1 MPARIGTYLLGALVA
16 LAACL
21 PNAVKSDGGEA
32 VYRVGL
38 YQNAPK
44 IFTDS
49 EGRAAGFFPALV
61 AELAKRAGFRTEYVR
76 CEWADCLAKLEAGD
90 IHIMPDV
97 AWSEARAAHFRFGRE
112 PVLTSFSYV
121 YVRPGQQVSS
131 LFDLDGKAL
140 AVLKDSVQ
148 HARLKAM
155 LAEAGPKPGLRLTSS
170 HEQSMAQVESGL
182 ADGAVVNGFFGVSH
196 EKNFRVE
203 RSPIVFGPAT
213 LFFAYAESVPK
224 ATITAMDLNL
234 AMLKQNPRS
243 LYFQA
248 KAQWLEP
255 EDIGQAL
262 AGWVLPALTLVILA
276 LVFSIAV
283 NAYFQRRVGKATGEL
298 RKNESLLRSIFDNL
312 PVGLLIKDAEHKIER
327 PNPRYLEWY
336 GLSPEEFIGLRTEE
350 YEDFQPA
357 DDAKVMTDQ
366 ERRVMETGDTMV
378 RRIERPFADGTRHII
393 EITKFPIYDEDG
405 KISKVGSVSVD
416 LTELLEAQEAL
427 RLSEEKYRAMFEN
440 AGVGMAMCRMDGTL
454 TEVNQAFLDIIGYGA
469 DEVFDLTYWDI
480 TPRDYE
486 AREAE
491 QLENLRATGRYGPYE
506 KYYLHKDGHRVPVLL
521 NGSLVRVGGE
531 DHIWSV
537 VEDVSERRR
546 AAELVEEALAEAERA
561 NQAKSEFLATMSHEF
576 RTPLNAILGF
586 SEMLRSQYL
595 GPIGNGSYREYA
607 DDIHVSGQHMLA
619 LVNDVLDIAAIE
631 AGKREL
637 DMRPIDLADIVRT
650 CVRGFEKPALD
661 AGIDLRVEMPPEPP
675 ELKGDHRS
683 MVQIIQ
689 NLLSNAVKF
698 TEPGGRITLSVI
710 PGEDDLTVV
719 VADTGIGIA
728 PDLLPQVVEPFSQS
742 RDNPHLTEE
751 GTGLGLAIVNSL
763 VEAHG
768 GHLEIESEVNVGTTV
783 TVRFPMMRAA
793 AE

>member
-1 MPARIGTYLLGALVA
+1 MGTYLLGALVA

-44 IFTDS
+44 IFSDAD
-49 EGRAAGFFPALV
+49 GRAAGFFPAII
-61 AELAKRAGFRTEYVR
+61 AELAKRAGFQAEYVN
-76 CEWADCLAKLEAGD
+76 CEWAACLAALAAGD

-97 AWSEARAAHFRFGRE
+97 AWSEERAAHFRFGRE

-131 LFDLDGKAL
+131 LFDLDGEAL

-148 HARLKAM
+148 HARLREM
-155 LAEAGPKPGLRLTSS
+155 LVTNGPKPVLRLTTS
-170 HEQSMAQVESGL
+170 HEQTLAQVESGL
-182 ADGAVVNGFFGVSH
+182 ADAGVVNGFFGVSH
-196 EKNFRVE
+196 EKNYRIA

-213 LFFAYAESVPK
+213 LFFAYGASVPK
-224 ATITAMDLNL
+224 ETITAMDLNL

-248 KAQWLEP
+248 KTQWLEP
-255 EDIGQAL
+255 EDVGHTL
-262 AGWVLPALTLVILA
+262 AGWVLPALAAVGLA
-276 LVFSIAV
+276 LAFSIAV
-283 NAYFQRRVGKATGEL
+283 NAYFQRRVGKATAEL
-298 RKNESLLRSIFDNL
+298 RQNESLLRSIFDNL
-312 PVGLLIKDAEHKIER
+312 PVGLLIKDAEHKVER

-336 GLSPEEFIGLRTEE
+336 GLTPEEFIGFRSEE

-357 DDAKVMTDQ
+357 DDAQVMTDQ
-366 ERRVMETGDTMV
+366 ERQVMETGATMV
-378 RRIERPFADGTRHII
+378 RRIERPFADGTPHIL

-405 KISKVGSVSVD
+405 KIAKVGSVSVD
-416 LTELLEAQEAL
+416 LTELLKAQEAL
-427 RLSEEKYRAMFEN
+427 RLSEKKYRAMFEN
-440 AGVGMAMCRMDGTL
+440 AGVGMAMCRMDGSL
-454 TEVNQAFLDIIGYGA
+454 TEVNQAFLDIIGYSE

-491 QLENLRATGRYGPYE
+491 QLQSLRATGRYGPYE
-506 KYYLHKDGHRVPVLL
+506 KHYLHKDGHRVPVLL
-521 NGSLVRVGGE
+521 NGSLVRVGDE
-531 DHIWSV
+531 EQIWSV

-546 AAELVEEALAEAERA
+546 AAEMVENALAEAERA

-607 DDIHVSGQHMLA
+607 EDIHVSGQHMLA

-637 DMRPIDLADIVRT
+637 DVRPLDMADIVRT
-650 CVRGFEKPALD
+650 CIRTFEKPAAD
-661 AGIDLRVEMPPEPP
+661 SGIVLTVEMPPEPP
-675 ELKGDHRS
+675 EMRGDHRS
-683 MVQIIQ
+683 VVQIIQ
-689 NLLSNAVKF
+689 NLLSNAIKF
-698 TEPGGRITLSVI
+698 TEPGGRITLSVL
-710 PGEDDLTVV
+710 PGEDELTVRV
-719 VADTGIGIA
+719 IDTGIGIPA
-728 PDLLPQVVEPFSQS
+728 DLLPDVVEPFSQS

-751 GTGLGLAIVNSL
+751 GTGLGLAIVKSL

-768 GHLEIESEVNVGTTV
+768 GSLDIESEMGVGTSV
-783 TVRFPMMRAA
+783 TVHFPVMRAA